1 MDQIY
6 DEDKAV
12 ELINKALVAQGRAA
26 YNNDEILNIIDMI
39 WDFYEENGMLDVDDE
54 ADDEEDIAS
63 ELADYIARML
73 KKDKESTVELADIET
88 IVKAELDYEDSLID
102 F

>member
-12 ELINKALVAQGRAA
+12 ELINKALTEQGRAA

-54 ADDEEDIAS
+54 TDDEEDVAA

-73 KKDKESTVELADIET
+73 KKDRESTIELADIAT
-88 IVKAELDYEDSLID
+88 IVNAELDYEDSLID

>member
-12 ELINKALVAQGRAA
+12 EIINHALSEAGRTP
-26 YNNDEILNIIDMI
+26 YQNDEILNVIDMI
-39 WDFYEENGMLDVDDE
+39 WDYYEENGMLDVDDE
-54 ADDEEDIAS
+54 SDNDEDIAS
-63 ELADYIARML
+63 DLIDYIGRML
-73 KKDKESTVELADIET
+73 KKDRQSTIAIADVPT

>member
-12 ELINKALVAQGRAA
+12 ELINKALTEQGRAT

-54 ADDEEDIAS
+54 TDDEEDIAA

-73 KKDKESTVELADIET
+73 KKDKESTIELADIAT
-88 IVKAELDYEDSLID
+88 IVNAELDYEDSLID